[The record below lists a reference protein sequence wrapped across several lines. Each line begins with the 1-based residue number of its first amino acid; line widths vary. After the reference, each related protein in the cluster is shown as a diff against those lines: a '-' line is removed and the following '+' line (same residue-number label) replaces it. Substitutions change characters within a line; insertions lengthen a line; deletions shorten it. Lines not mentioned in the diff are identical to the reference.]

1 MTLPSQPQVSVI
13 IPARNE
19 EENVARVVRSLASQA
34 GIREI
39 VVVDDQSTDR
49 TPEILSSMTSECHL
63 LRVLRLN
70 SLPDGW
76 SGKPHAAAHGAKMT
90 TGEWLLFTDADTL
103 HLPGSLSEVLQRAE
117 DAHVDLLSLSPGQD
131 TPTWWEKAV
140 IPLVFVTLSSLFR
153 FDVVSDPES
162 SVSAANGQYI
172 LVRREIYE
180 RIGGHEAVK
189 SSILEDVELAR
200 RIKSAGGKI
209 LFMPGA
215 SWVRTRMYSTFPS
228 MWQGWTKNLYLLYG
242 ADVPRMLAA
251 VASLWLVDVF
261 PLFALAALYAAFIT
275 AHAGWWAML
284 VALGL
289 LILMAVRQWNYG
301 KALSKIGFDP
311 ALSGYLP
318 IGAAL
323 LGALMLE
330 SWRAH
335 RATGS
340 VQWKGRQYSTKGQ
353 R

>member
-1 MTLPSQPQVSVI
+1 MI
-13 IPARNE
+13 ITARNE
-19 EENVARVVRSLASQA
+19 ESNIARVVRSLASQECVL
-34 GIREI
+34 EI

-49 TPEILSSMTSECHL
+49 TPEILAGMTSECPL
-63 LRVLRLN
+63 LRVLRLD

-76 SGKPHAAAHGAKMT
+76 SGKPYSVASGAKMT
-90 TGEWLLFTDADTL
+90 TGEWLLLTDADTL
-103 HLPGSLSEVLQRAE
+103 HLPGSLAEVLQRAE
-117 DAHVDLLSLSPGQD
+117 NEQVDLLSLSPGQE
-131 TPTWWEKAV
+131 TPTWGEKAV
-140 IPLVFVTLSSLFR
+140 IPLVFAKLSTLFR

-180 RIGGHEAVK
+180 RVGGHEAVK

-200 RIKSAGGKI
+200 KIKSAGGKI

-215 SWVRTRMYSTFPS
+215 AWVRTRMYSTFPS

-242 ADVPRMLAA
+242 GNVPKMLAA
-251 VASLWLVDVF
+251 VASLLFLDVF
-261 PLFALAALYAAFIT
+261 PLFALGAIFARFIIS
-275 AHAGWWAML
+275 AHLGWGVML
-284 VALGL
+284 LALGL
-289 LILMAVRQWNYG
+289 LFLISVRQWNYG
-301 KALSKIGFDP
+301 RVLSKIGFDP
-311 ALSGYLP
+311 ALAGYLP

-335 RATGS
+335 SSTGS